1 MTSFGAV
8 PSMRLPWSLRD
19 PAFLRRKQ
27 ALANAL
33 TERQRNEIMSVP
45 LVTDRP
51 FEPYTHCP
59 LGHPGEHEA
68 GFPPTN
74 HAGRPH
80 VARKCLVPTCLVT
93 WLMPLDP

>member
-1 MTSFGAV
+1 MIV
-8 PSMRLPWSLRD
+8 DPLRLPWGLRD

-33 TERQRNEIMSVP
+33 NERQRNEIMSVP

-51 FEPYTHCP
+51 FEQHTHCP
-59 LGHPGEHEA
+59 LGHLGEHE
-68 GFPPTN
+68 PTPAT

-80 VARKCLVPTCLVT
+80 VARKCLVPTCLAT